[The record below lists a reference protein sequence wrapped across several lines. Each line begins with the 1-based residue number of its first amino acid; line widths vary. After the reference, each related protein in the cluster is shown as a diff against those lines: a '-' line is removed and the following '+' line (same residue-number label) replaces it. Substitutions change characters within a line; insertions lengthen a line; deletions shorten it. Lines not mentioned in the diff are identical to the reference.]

1 MRILVMRKRL
11 AGERGQTMVLGALG
25 VLLVS
30 LMMLLT
36 LNIGKAVYEKVRIQQ
51 LADAAAFSTAT
62 LEARSFNFYA
72 YTNRANIAGLVA
84 GVSAHGFMSLAS
96 TVPGMFK
103 AAAGGFFIM
112 AGIEIGLCCACPYCS
127 CVTHCIH
134 AGRDIAAAFAYLDR
148 GDELADG
155 VKDTSETFITAIKL
169 LDAHVKLIAAQQQ
182 AMRAWTAE
190 YALTTD
196 KAARELVDKYAPGAE
211 VASALGAGVGL
222 LNLNE
227 YETAI
232 ENQDD
237 KGKKKRKWLG
247 TEIAN
252 GTRYT
257 EFVTH
262 RTLYALDTNNIL
274 LYIYPQTLKDFMRTI
289 PQRYTNGFSMI
300 VYHEGESRVVKGG
313 TDVRGKIGKNN
324 HGPDGDALAAADE
337 GAVLTQAYCAVG
349 GGEYDA
355 RVGTD
360 KDSGEHKCHADWIS
374 FDCCKKESKHK
385 DAFKCLGD
393 GGLVTHNC
401 FMIFHSNKE
410 ATEDFGQPR
419 VYAAIESDLRR
430 TKGQGPKPAWE
441 VTDSDSG
448 KITVNLGGDVGQ
460 REMQLTDNPDEF
472 GRGLAVSKAMVYY
485 HHPEWTSNQKGWKE
499 APNFFNP
506 YWKAKLQPFRDT
518 IEFEKVL
525 AAAGYGAKY
534 AAMVAGGLL
543 LPPPLP

>member
-1 MRILVMRKRL
+1 MNISVTSRRL
-11 AGERGQTMVLGALG
+11 AGQRGQTMVLGALG

-36 LNIGKAVYEKVRIQQ
+36 LNVGKAVYEKVRIQQ

-112 AGIEIGLCCACPYCS
+112 AGIEIALCCSCPYCA
-127 CVTHCIH
+127 CVQHCIH
-134 AGRDIAAAFAYLDR
+134 AGRDIAAAIAYLDK
-148 GDELADG
+148 GDDLADG
-155 VKDTSETFITAIKL
+155 VKDISKLFITTIKA
-169 LDAHVKLIAAQQQ
+169 LDLHVKLIAAQQQ

-190 YALTTD
+190 YVLTTD
-196 KAARELVDKYAPGAE
+196 KAAHKLVDKYSPGAE
-211 VASALGAGVGL
+211 VASTLGAGVGL
-222 LNLNE
+222 MNLNE

-232 ENQDD
+232 ENQND

-252 GTRYT
+252 GTRYN

-262 RTLYALDTNNIL
+262 RTLYALDANNIL
-274 LYIYPQTLKDFMRTI
+274 AYIFPTTLDDFMRRI
-289 PQRYTNGFSMI
+289 PRRYTNGFSMI
-300 VYHEGESRVVKGG
+300 VYHAGESRVVKGG
-313 TDVRGKIGKNN
+313 SDVKSKISKNN

-337 GAVLTQAYCAVG
+337 GAVFTQAYCAVG

-360 KDSGEHKCHADWIS
+360 KNSGEHVCHADWIS
-374 FDCCKKESKHK
+374 YDCCKQESKHR

-393 GGLVTHNC
+393 DGLVTHNC
-401 FMIFHSNKE
+401 FMLFHSDKDAGN
-410 ATEDFGQPR
+410 DFGQPR
-419 VYAAIESDLRR
+419 AYAAIHSDLRR

-441 VTDSDSG
+441 ITDSDSG

-460 REMQLTDNPDEF
+460 RQMQLTDNPNEF
-472 GRGLAVSKAMVYY
+472 GKGLAVSKAMAYY
-485 HHPEWTSNQKGWKE
+485 HHPDWSSNQNGWKE

-506 YWKAKLQPFRDT
+506 YWKAKLQPFRNT

-525 AAAGYGAKY
+525 AAAGYATKY
-534 AAMVAGGLL
+534 AAMVAGGLVVK
-543 LPPPLP
+543 PPLP